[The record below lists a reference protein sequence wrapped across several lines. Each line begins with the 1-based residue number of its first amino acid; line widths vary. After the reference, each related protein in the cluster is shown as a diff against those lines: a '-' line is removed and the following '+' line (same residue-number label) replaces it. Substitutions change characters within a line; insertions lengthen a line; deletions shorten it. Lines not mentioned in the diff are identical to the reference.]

1 MEGDFGVTP
10 SVIDEFHCLYIK
22 GVQMERENGVTRKI
36 ID

>member
-10 SVIDEFHCLYIK
+10 SVIDEFHRLYIK
-22 GVQMERENGVTRKI
+22 GVRMERESGVTRKI

>member
-10 SVIDEFHCLYIK
+10 SVIDEFHRLYIK
-22 GVQMERENGVTRKI
+22 GVRMERERGVTRKI